1 MLEEFFSRIIFGLFS
16 FSVEL
21 RQELRQGKSILGAHV
36 DTTMSP
42 PRSRC
47 RTFLALQKAP
57 YPPQVASVL
66 SFVIRFI
73 LLSGTLCEWNPT
85 ECAFGSGVLSQ
96 LSLCETHRC
105 CVCNI
110 ILFPHCV
117 AINFFYFHKIS
128 KEGEIVLE
136 GKRQM
141 HVLWGHKPFVF
152 SSKTPLPLHFHE

>member
-1 MLEEFFSRIIFGLFS
+1 MWLQLCNHPDQDLELFWLSRRL
-16 FSVEL
+16 L
-21 RQELRQGKSILGAHV
+21 
-36 DTTMSP
+36 T
-42 PRSRC
+42 
-47 RTFLALQKAP
+47 
-57 YPPQVASVL
+57 PPQVASVL
-66 SFVIRFI
+66 SFVVRFV
-73 LLSGTLCEWNPT
+73 LLSVALCEWNPT

-117 AINFFYFHKIS
+117 TINFFYFHKIS

-141 HVLWGHKPFVF
+141 HVLWGRKPFVF
-152 SSKTPLPLHFHE
+152 SSKTPLPLHLPMSDQFLFVMTWVSMYQQKFKQSFPYCPV